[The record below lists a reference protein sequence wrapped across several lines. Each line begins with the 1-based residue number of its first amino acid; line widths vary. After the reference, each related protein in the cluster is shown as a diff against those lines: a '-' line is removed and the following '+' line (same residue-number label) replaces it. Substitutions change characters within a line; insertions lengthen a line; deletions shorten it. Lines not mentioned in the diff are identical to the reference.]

1 MMNFTFIS
9 GASGGIGK
17 AFSLECAKLG
27 YSLFLTGRSEG
38 KLKALREEILSLYP
52 VEVDYF
58 ACDLSNAD
66 NRLELVSYIE
76 RKGYCFNR
84 LCLVAG
90 VDTQKP
96 FMEYSR
102 EKLLFQMRVNA
113 EATVDLAYSLL
124 KFKAEKMEIV
134 VVSSMSCVS
143 PMPYFQVYSATKAL
157 LLNLFTALHF
167 ELKKGGVKVTTVLPG
182 GVPTRPDI
190 IEDIKGQGLWGRLS
204 AKSPEFVA
212 KGSLKAVRKNKVKYI
227 PGFFNKFL
235 HFIMKIFPERIVLKF
250 IARRWKNLRKDAF

>member
-1 MMNFTFIS
+1 MMNFTFVS
-9 GASGGIGK
+9 GATGGIGK

-27 YSLFLTGRSEG
+27 YSLFLTGRSEE
-38 KLKALREEILSLYP
+38 KLKNLREEILSNYS

-58 ACDLSNAD
+58 ACDLSDAD
-66 NRLELVSYIE
+66 NRQELISHIE
-76 RKGYCFNR
+76 KKGYFLDR
-84 LCLVAG
+84 LCLIAG

-96 FMEYSR
+96 FLEYCR

-113 EATVDLAYSLL
+113 ESTVDLAYSLL
-124 KFKAEKMEIV
+124 KFKAKKMEIA
-134 VVSSMSCVS
+134 VVSSMSGVS

-167 ELKKGGVKVTTVLPG
+167 ELKKEGVNVTTVLPG

-190 IEDIKGQGLWGRLS
+190 IVEIKRQGLWGRLS
-204 AKSPEFVA
+204 AKSPDFVA
-212 KGSLKAVRKNKVKYI
+212 RGSLKAVRKNKVKYI

-235 HFIMKIFPERIVLKF
+235 YVIMKIVPKKIVLKF